1 MAKRLTLYIG
11 IALVLGIIV
20 GSIVNATA
28 SPETI
33 ESLVKY
39 LGLVTFAF
47 LRLIKMIIAP
57 FYHITSPLSLSI
69 VGGVLI
75 ISVAAS
81 ILFPIKEE
89 AKG

>member
-1 MAKRLTLYIG
+1 
-11 IALVLGIIV
+11 
-20 GSIVNATA
+20 
-28 SPETI
+28 
-33 ESLVKY
+33 
-39 LGLVTFAF
+39 
-47 LRLIKMIIAP
+47 MIIAP
-57 FYHITSPLSLSI
+57 FYHISSPLSLSI